1 MNDVNENQG
10 TAQNYYKPSEEGA
23 IDLRRMII
31 LVLKK
36 WWLMLLVGIIL
47 ATAGFTYAKLTYKE
61 VYQSAATVSL
71 QIVRYTPMSD
81 GSEPMQRI
89 DFYTGSDVERYQI
102 FLTSDRIVD
111 KIVDKLGD
119 RYSNEQI
126 KKAMSV
132 NARIEGGDI
141 FDIRVTGA
149 NKQFCA
155 DVLSAAL
162 STFPEYLNELNSSL
176 IVSVVNDPRTYV
188 ANSSGSA
195 KTAIMCF
202 LAGVV
207 LVAAAVV
214 LMDVFS
220 GTVKKAEELRSKIDV
235 AVLGSVP
242 EIENRK
248 KKKNKKGQKN
258 DTKAPPSL
266 LLTDEDRVNFS
277 FIESFKS
284 IRTKIERASSDKGY
298 KTFMVTSTLED
309 EGKTTVC
316 ANIACALAQ
325 KGNTV
330 LLIDCD
336 LRKPAV
342 TRALGLEEST
352 ENGLLP
358 LLEGKSSFSKS
369 VQYVKEQNIFVLAA
383 GGISDRSS
391 EILDTPRMKQ
401 ILQNAKEEFDYV
413 LIDTPPSKVVT
424 DAAVLAPLTDS
435 VIYVV
440 RQDFAKAGAISD
452 AVDEISAVR
461 GRILGSVFTMSSGAA
476 ALHGHVSSY
485 YLSSYRRYGGYGKYS
500 YHQK

>member
-1 MNDVNENQG
+1 MNENPE
-10 TAQNYYKPSEEGA
+10 TARSYYRPSDEGA
-23 IDLRRMII
+23 VDLRRMII

-36 WWLMLLVGIIL
+36 WWLMLLVGIIF

-61 VYQSAATVSL
+61 VYQSSATVSL
-71 QIVRYTPMSD
+71 QVVRYTMLND

-111 KIVDKLGD
+111 KIVTKLGN
-119 RYSNEQI
+119 RYSNAQI
-126 KKAMSV
+126 KNAMSV

-141 FDIRVTGA
+141 FDICVTGA
-149 NKQFCA
+149 DKQFCA

-162 STFPEYLNELNSSL
+162 STFPEYLNELNNSL

-195 KTAIMCF
+195 KTAIVCF

-207 LVAAAVV
+207 LIAAAVV
-214 LMDVFS
+214 LTDIFS
-220 GTVKKAEELRSKIDV
+220 GTVKKAEELRSKLDV
-235 AVLGSVP
+235 AVLGSIP
-242 EIENRK
+242 EIENKK
-248 KKKNKKGQKN
+248 KKKNKNKKGQN
-258 DTKAPPSL
+258 TDTKAQPLL

-277 FIESFKS
+277 FVESFKS
-284 IRTKIERASSDKGY
+284 VRTKVERASSDKGY
-298 KTFMVTSTLED
+298 KVFMVTSTLED

-316 ANIACALAQ
+316 ANLACALAQ

-336 LRKPAV
+336 FRKPAV
-342 TRALGLEEST
+342 TTVLGLEEST

-358 LLEGKSSFSKS
+358 LLEGKSTFSKS
-369 VQYVKEQNIFVLAA
+369 VQYVKEQNIFVLPT
-383 GGISDRSS
+383 GGVSDRSS
-391 EILDTPRMKQ
+391 ELLDTPRMKRV
-401 ILQNAKEEFDYV
+401 LQNAKEEFDYV

-424 DAAVLAPLTDS
+424 DAAVLAPLADS
-435 VIYVV
+435 VVYVV
-440 RQDFAKAGAISD
+440 RQDFAKATAISES
-452 AVDEISAVR
+452 VDELLAVH
-461 GRILGSVFTMSSGAA
+461 GRVLGSVFTMVSGAA

>member
-1 MNDVNENQG
+1 MSDNQG
-10 TAQNYYKPSEEGA
+10 VTQNNYRPSEEGA
-23 IDLRRMII
+23 VDLRRMIV

-71 QIVRYTPMSD
+71 QVVRYTMMND
-81 GSEPMQRI
+81 GSEPIQRI

-119 RYSNEQI
+119 RYTNEQI
-126 KKAMSV
+126 KNAMSV
-132 NARIEGGDI
+132 SARIEGGDI

-195 KTAIMCF
+195 KTALMCF
-202 LAGVV
+202 AIGVV

-214 LMDVFS
+214 LMDLFS

-235 AVLGSVP
+235 SVLGSIP
-242 EIENRK
+242 EIENK
-248 KKKNKKGQKN
+248 KKKKKGQN
-258 DTKAPPSL
+258 IDTHAPPSL

-277 FIESFKS
+277 FVESFKS
-284 IRTKIERASSDKGY
+284 IRTKVERASADKGY
-298 KTFMVTSTLED
+298 KMFMVTSTLEN
-309 EGKTTVC
+309 EGKTTVS
-316 ANIACALAQ
+316 ANLACALAQ

-336 LRKPAV
+336 LRKPAISH
-342 TRALGLEEST
+342 ALGLEEDN

-358 LLEGKSSFSKS
+358 LLEGRSTFQKS
-369 VQYVKEQNIFVLAA
+369 VQYVKEQNIFVLAT
-383 GGISDRSS
+383 GGVSDRSS
-391 EILDTPRMKQ
+391 ELLGTPRMKQ

-424 DAAVLAPLTDS
+424 DAAVLAPLVDS
-435 VIYVV
+435 VVYVV
-440 RQDFAKAGAISD
+440 RQDFAKASAISE
-452 AVDEISAVR
+452 AIDEISAVR
-461 GRILGSVFTMSSGAA
+461 GRILGSVFTMSSGAT
-476 ALHGHVSSY
+476 ALHGHVSTY
-485 YLSSYRRYGGYGKYS
+485 YLSSYRRYGSYGKYS